1 MVYTAKEVETSYKAL
16 TEISESFNRNKNLRN
31 QFILTGG
38 WAPYFITLN
47 AFDHTGSRDV
57 DLALSLKLMK
67 IYANIVRL
75 MTENLTYTQ
84 TGPFEF
90 TRTDDDIT
98 FEVHFL
104 CEPEH
109 IPPNIHT
116 YRLQRGLS
124 PFVVR
129 GCSIVF
135 DDNFSQ
141 KIGDTQIL
149 VSGPV
154 ASVSLKAHAFDIDG
168 NRIKDPYDIY
178 AIMTSVKKID
188 QLLSSWTSHNPFVE
202 EAIELLRTMYAS
214 ETSPG
219 PTAAAEYL
227 IANPTE
233 RGEYAA
239 RVFTSI
245 NTILK
250 KIP

>member
-1 MVYTAKEVETSYKAL
+1 MVYTKEEVETSYKAL
-16 TEISESFNRNKNLRN
+16 MQISESFNRNKNLQN
-31 QFILTGG
+31 KFVLTGG
-38 WAPYFITLN
+38 WAPYFITIDK
-47 AFDHTGSRDV
+47 FEHTGSRDV
-57 DLALSLKLMK
+57 DLALSLELMK

-75 MTENLTYTQ
+75 MTENLRYQQ

-109 IPPNIHT
+109 MPPNIQT
-116 YRLQRGLS
+116 YRIQRGLS

-135 DDNFSQ
+135 DDNFFQ
-141 KIGDTQIL
+141 KMDDTNIL

-154 ASVSLKAHAFDIDG
+154 ASISLKAHAFDIDG

-178 AIMTSVKKID
+178 AIMISVDNID
-188 QLLSSWTSHNPFVE
+188 QLLSSWVSNSPFVE
-202 EAIELLRTMYAS
+202 ESIELLRSIFAS
-214 ETSPG
+214 ETSSG
-219 PTAAAEYL
+219 PTGAAEYL
-227 IANPTE
+227 MANPSE
-233 RGEYAA
+233 RAEFAA
-239 RVFTSI
+239 RVFTSVDS
-245 NTILK
+245 ILS